1 VFVITEFDCICF
13 EEDDRDEN
21 MENTDSLPFTQT
33 INPNYPVNVVTITI
47 HFFFMFVLSGADA
60 IKKFTPT
67 LGIPYLG
74 VRSKIWEPLVTPKSG
89 LLNF

>member
-1 VFVITEFDCICF
+1 MLRVANGLDNAAQDGTGADAKNI
-13 EEDDRDEN
+13 
-21 MENTDSLPFTQT
+21 SA
-33 INPNYPVNVVTITI
+33 
-47 HFFFMFVLSGADA
+47 ADA
-60 IKKFTPT
+60 IKKFTPS